1 MERANYKPLPMQVIP
16 QNTSYI
22 PPGGGVPRAVKYDSP
37 AISVMTDLSQVPA
50 ATIRP
55 DATAAQASQTMIA
68 RGVRLLLVVD
78 AAAYVEGIITARDT
92 MGEKPIKMLE
102 EKGGKHDD
110 LLVSD
115 LMTPRDRIEALD
127 MSAVMKSEVGHIVAT
142 LRESGR
148 QHALVTDSDPL
159 TNEVRIRGI
168 FSVTQIARQLGIA
181 VQAFEVSRTF
191 AEIESGLGRWQFG
204 ATVIKR

>member
-1 MERANYKPLPMQVIP
+1 MERAHYKPLPMQVIP
-16 QNTSYI
+16 QNTCYI

-55 DATAAQASQTMIA
+55 DTTAAQASQAMIT

-78 AAAYVEGIITARDT
+78 AAAFVEGIITARDT

-127 MSAVMKSEVGHIVAT
+127 MASVMKSEVGHVVAT
-142 LRESGR
+142 LRDSGR

-168 FSVTQIARQLGIA
+168 FSATQIARQLGIA
-181 VQAFEVSRTF
+181 IQAFEVSRTF
-191 AEIESGLGRWQFG
+191 AEIDSGLERWGFG
-204 ATVIKR
+204 KQVTLR

>member
-1 MERANYKPLPMQVIP
+1 MERDNYKRLPMQVIP
-16 QNTSYI
+16 QHTSYI
-22 PPGGGVPRAVKYDSP
+22 PPGGGVPRQVKYDSP
-37 AISVMTDLSQVPA
+37 AISVMTDLAQVPA

-55 DATAAQASQTMIA
+55 DVTAAQASQTMIT

-78 AAAYVEGIITARDT
+78 AAAYVEGVITARDT

-102 EKGGKHDD
+102 EKGGRHDA

-115 LMTPRDRIEALD
+115 LMTPRERIEALD
-127 MSAVMKSEVGHIVAT
+127 MAAVMKAEVGHVVAT
-142 LRESGR
+142 LRDTGR

-159 TNEVRIRGI
+159 SGEVRIRGI
-168 FSVTQIARQLGIA
+168 FSVTQIARQLGIP
-181 VQAFEVSRTF
+181 VQVFEVTRTF
-191 AEIESGLGRWQFG
+191 AEIETGLGRWEFG